1 MVNFRVLYGDESNK
15 ATIIKEYKNIFG
27 KEVSKIIKKNVS
39 NEVARR
45 YEDGKQDYY
54 TLFEYMKN
62 TLKRE
67 NKDKKEVLTHLKNAY
82 VAKAALEMTEEH
94 LKKNN
99 KYSNMSPMDIEIL
112 SQSYEY
118 GNEFKGDLKEKY
130 MDMNK
135 LLEDIQRTEGRLD
148 SVIINL
154 NQTKNMLIR
163 KNIITNEDMIK
174 FETDRDKDIKKMKT
188 DFIKAH
194 ITEQDKPKS
203 FSDEFAENFKK
214 GLSQEKEKEERSKE
228 IIDEVHNEIDNLNNN
243 IKRDIK
249 SNDITLDF

>member
-27 KEVSKIIKKNVS
+27 KEVSKVVRKNVPYDI
-39 NEVARR
+39 ARR

-54 TLFEYMKN
+54 TFFEYMKN

-67 NKDKKEVLTHLKNAY
+67 NKDEKEVLAHLKNAY
-82 VAKAALEMTEEH
+82 VAKAALEMTEEY

-99 KYSNMSPMDIEIL
+99 KYSNMSRMDIEIL

-130 MDMNK
+130 MDMNE
-135 LLEDIQRTEGRLD
+135 LLEDVQRAKGRLN
-148 SVIINL
+148 SVIVNL
-154 NQTKNMLIR
+154 NQTKNRLIR

-174 FETDRDKDIKKMKT
+174 FETDRDRDIKKMKK

-194 ITEQDKPKS
+194 ITEQDKPKA
-203 FSDEFAENFKK
+203 FSDEFAENFKNS
-214 GLSQEKEKEERSKE
+214 LFQEKEKERSKK
-228 IIDEVHNEIDNLNNN
+228 IINEVHNEIDNLNNN
-243 IKRDIK
+243 LKRDIR

>member
-1 MVNFRVLYGDESNK
+1 MVEFKVLYGDKSNK

-27 KEVSKIIKKNVS
+27 KEVSKVIKKDVTYDI
-39 NEVARR
+39 ARR

-54 TLFEYMKN
+54 TLFEYIKN

-67 NKDKKEVLTHLKNAY
+67 NKDEKEVLAHLKNAY
-82 VAKAALEMTEEH
+82 VAKAALEMTEEY

-99 KYSNMSPMDIEIL
+99 KYSNMSRMDIEIL

-118 GNEFKGDLKEKY
+118 GNEFEGDLKEKY
-130 MDMNK
+130 MDINK
-135 LLEDIQRTEGRLD
+135 LLEDVQRAKGRLN

-154 NQTKNMLIR
+154 NQTKNRLIR

-174 FETDRDKDIKKMKT
+174 FETD
-188 DFIKAH
+188 FIKAH
-194 ITEQDKPKS
+194 ITEQNKPKA
-203 FSDEFAENFKK
+203 FSDEFVENFKNS
-214 GLSQEKEKEERSKE
+214 LSQEKEKEKEEERSKE
-228 IIDEVHNEIDNLNNN
+228 IINEVHNEIDNLNNN
-243 IKRDIK
+243 VKRDIR

>member
-27 KEVSKIIKKNVS
+27 KEVSKVIKKDVTYDI
-39 NEVARR
+39 ARR

-54 TLFEYMKN
+54 TLFEYIKN
-62 TLKRE
+62 TLKKE
-67 NKDKKEVLTHLKNAY
+67 NKDEKEVLAHLKNAY
-82 VAKAALEMTEEH
+82 VAKAALEMTEEY
-94 LKKNN
+94 LKKDN
-99 KYSNMSPMDIEIL
+99 KYLNMSRMDIEIL

-130 MDMNK
+130 INMNE
-135 LLEDIQRTEGRLD
+135 LLEDVQRAKGRLN
-148 SVIINL
+148 SVIVNL
-154 NQTKNMLIR
+154 NQTKNRLIR

-174 FETDRDKDIKKMKT
+174 FETDRDRDIKKMKK

-194 ITEQDKPKS
+194 ITEQDKPKA
-203 FSDEFAENFKK
+203 FSDEFAENFKNS
-214 GLSQEKEKEERSKE
+214 LFQEKEKERSKK
-228 IIDEVHNEIDNLNNN
+228 IINEVHNEIDNLNNN
-243 IKRDIK
+243 LKRDIR